1 MTDLHQPVTALAG
14 VGSHTANRLANLGI
28 YIIQDLLFHLPSR
41 YEDKTQVYRIG
52 ALQGG
57 MTALIRG
64 KVEFTD
70 VLLKGRRS
78 LICRISDGTGFLDL
92 KFFHFS
98 ASQQNTLRPGV
109 FISCF
114 AEVRHGYAG
123 LEMVHPEY
131 ALIASMES
139 PVAEACLTPV
149 YPLTEGLNQS
159 VLRKVIKQAL
169 ILCSTRP
176 ELLPDWIPSAILQN
190 YHYPD
195 LITAIQTLHNPDD
208 SVSVEALQQGDVPA
222 LKRLAFEELLAHHL
236 VLRVARDKS
245 NAWQAPV
252 FAGDPAL
259 IKQFLQ
265 SLPFILTGAQ
275 QRVIADISQDFHKGN
290 PMMRLV
296 QGYVGSGKTIVAA
309 YAALL
314 ALAAGYQ
321 VAVMAPTELLAEQH
335 FKNFSAWFSLF
346 DINVVFL
353 TGQLKGTARQQ
364 VLQQLQDNTA
374 NVIVGTHALFQYSV
388 NFARLG
394 LVIIDEQHR
403 FGVHQ
408 RLALREKGQQGT
420 MRPHQLVMTAT
431 PIPRTLAMLQY
442 SDLDISII
450 DELPPGRTPIV
461 TVVISAQRRDEV
473 IERIN
478 NWVDHQRQVY
488 WVCTLI
494 DESDALQAE
503 AAEIT
508 AQRLALLLPKVRVG
522 LLHGRMKTSDKNA
535 VMEAFKS
542 HQLDLLVATTV
553 IEVGVDVP
561 NASLMVIE
569 NPERLGLSQ
578 LHQLRGRVGR
588 GTNDSY
594 CVLMYHAPLSDTARL
609 RLGILRDSH
618 DGFVIAEKDLQLRGP
633 GEVMGVRQT
642 GAIQF
647 KVADLRRDA
656 DLLDTIQHVGAQL
669 FKQAPHAIQP
679 LCDRWLG
686 VSTDYSE
693 V

>member
-1 MTDLHQPVTALAG
+1 MTDLSQPVTALAG
-14 VGSHTANRLANLGI
+14 VGMHTAQRLAKLGI
-28 YIIQDLLFHLPSR
+28 HVIQDLLFHLPSR
-41 YEDKTQVYRIG
+41 YENRTQVCPIG
-52 ALQGG
+52 ALQAGVS
-57 MTALIRG
+57 ALIRA

-70 VLLKGRRS
+70 VLLRGRRS
-78 LICRISDGTGFLDL
+78 LICRISDGTGFMDL
-92 KFFHFS
+92 RFFHFT
-98 ASQQNTLRPGV
+98 ASQQHTLKPGV

-114 AEVRHGYAG
+114 AEVRYGYAG

-131 ALIASMES
+131 SVIASLDT
-139 PVAEACLTPV
+139 PVGEVGLTPV
-149 YPLTEGLNQS
+149 YPLTEGLNQG

-169 ILCSTRP
+169 VLCSNQP
-176 ELLPDWIPSAILQN
+176 QLLPDWIPTSILQDL
-190 YHYPD
+190 HYPD
-195 LITAIQTLHNPDD
+195 LITAIQTLHSPGD
-208 SVSVEALQQGDVPA
+208 SLADALQQGDTIA
-222 LKRLAFEELLAHHL
+222 TKRLAFEELLAHHL
-236 VLRVARDKS
+236 VLRLARHKS

-252 FAGDPAL
+252 FSGNQSL
-259 IKQFLQ
+259 TVRFLR
-265 SLPFILTGAQ
+265 SLPFTLTGAQ
-275 QRVIADISQDFHKGN
+275 QRVIADISHDFQKAH

-296 QGYVGSGKTIVAA
+296 QGDVGSGKTIVAA

-335 FKNFSAWFSLF
+335 FKNFSAWFSIF
-346 DINVVFL
+346 DINVALL

-374 NVIVGTHALFQYSV
+374 NVVVGTHALFQERVVFS
-388 NFARLG
+388 RLG

-408 RLALREKGQQGT
+408 RLALREKGQHNT
-420 MRPHQLVMTAT
+420 LRPHQLVMTAT

-461 TVVISAQRRDEV
+461 TRVISAERRDEV
-473 IERIN
+473 IDRIN
-478 NWVDHQRQVY
+478 NWVENKRQVY

-494 DESDALQAE
+494 EESDALQAE
-503 AAEIT
+503 AAENT
-508 AQRLALLLPKVRVG
+508 AQRLTLLLPKVRVG
-522 LLHGRMKTSDKNA
+522 LLHGRMKNADKNV

-594 CVLMYHAPLSDTARL
+594 CVLMYQAPLSETARQ

-633 GEVMGVRQT
+633 GEIMGIRQT
-642 GAIQF
+642 GAVQF
-647 KVADLRRDA
+647 KIADLCRDA
-656 DLLDTIQHVGAQL
+656 DLLDKVQQVGAQL
-669 FKQAPHAIQP
+669 FVQAPHAIQP

-686 VSTDYSE
+686 ATTDYSE

>member
-1 MTDLHQPVTALAG
+1 MTDLSQPVTALAG

-28 YIIQDLLFHLPSR
+28 HVIQDLLFHLPSR
-41 YEDKTQVYRIG
+41 YEDRTRVYRIG
-52 ALQGG
+52 ALQSG

-70 VLLKGRRS
+70 VLLKGSKS

-92 KFFHFS
+92 KFFHFF
-98 ASQQNTLRPGV
+98 ASQQNMLRPGV

-131 ALIASMES
+131 GVIASMET

-149 YPLTEGLNQS
+149 YPLTEGLSQGII
-159 VLRKVIKQAL
+159 RKVIKQAL
-169 ILCSTRP
+169 ILCNTRQ
-176 ELLPDWIPSAILQN
+176 ELLPDWIPQAILQN

-195 LITAIQTLHNPDD
+195 LITAIQTLHNPDH
-208 SVSVEALQQGDVPA
+208 SVSMEALQQGDVPA

-236 VLRVARDKS
+236 VLRIARDKS

-252 FAGDPAL
+252 FASDHAL
-259 IKQFLQ
+259 IERFLR
-265 SLPFILTGAQ
+265 SLPFTLTGAQ
-275 QRVIADISQDFHKGN
+275 QRVVADIAQDFQQAR

-296 QGYVGSGKTIVAA
+296 QGDVGSGKTIVAA
-309 YAALL
+309 YAALM
-314 ALAAGYQ
+314 AIAAGYQ

-335 FKNFSAWFSLF
+335 FKNFSHWFGPL
-346 DINVVFL
+346 DIHVVFL
-353 TGQLKGTARQQ
+353 TGQLKGSARQQ

-374 NVIVGTHALFQYSV
+374 NVIIGTHALFQESV
-388 NFARLG
+388 NFSRLG
-394 LVIIDEQHR
+394 LIIIDEQHR

-408 RLALREKGQQGT
+408 RLALREKGQQDNV
-420 MRPHQLVMTAT
+420 RPHQLVMTAT

-442 SDLDISII
+442 SDLDMSII
-450 DELPPGRTPIV
+450 DELPPGRTPVV
-461 TVVISAQRRDEV
+461 TAVISSARRDDV
-473 IERIN
+473 IDRIN
-478 NWVDHQRQVY
+478 HWVEHKKQVY

-494 DESDALQAE
+494 EESDALQAE
-503 AAEIT
+503 AAESS
-508 AQRLALLLPKVRVG
+508 ALRLTQLLPDVRVG
-522 LLHGRMKTSDKNA
+522 LLHGRMKTADKNA
-535 VMEAFKS
+535 VMAAFKS

-588 GTNDSY
+588 GTDDSY
-594 CVLMYHAPLSDTARL
+594 CVLMYQTPLSETARL
-609 RLGILRDSH
+609 RLGILRDSC

-656 DLLDTIQHVGAQL
+656 DLLDSIQQVGAQL

-686 VSTDYSE
+686 TSTHYSE